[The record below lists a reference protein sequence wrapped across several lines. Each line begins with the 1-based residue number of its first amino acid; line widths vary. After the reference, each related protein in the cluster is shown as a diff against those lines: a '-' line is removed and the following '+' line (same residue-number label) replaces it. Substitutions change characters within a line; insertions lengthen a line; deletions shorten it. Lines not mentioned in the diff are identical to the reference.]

1 MIHDDRQQDGTKQD
15 QEPQQVAGPTPAE
28 KYDPQELEPRWQRA
42 WRESG
47 IFSAPPAR
55 RADGS
60 LDPRPKFFL
69 MEMFPYPSGRIH
81 MGHVRN
87 YSIGDVQARAHRM
100 RGFRVL
106 YPMGWDSFGLP
117 AENAAI
123 KAGVHPRLWTEKNI
137 AAMKG
142 PLERIGQ
149 SYDWGHELST
159 CDPDYFVH
167 EQRIFIEM
175 WKRGIAYRKG
185 ALVNWC
191 PTCATV
197 LANEQVEDGLCWRCQ
212 SVVVQRE
219 LTQWFIRIT
228 AYAQEIL
235 DDLQK
240 LAGKWPDKVLT
251 MQHNWIG
258 RSEGARI
265 KFALET
271 PVPAEGSSP
280 ETTDIEVFTT
290 RPDTLFG
297 ATFMSIAAEHPLALR
312 LARGSAHEA
321 AVTSFVTKVR
331 AEDKIRRGAE
341 DYVKEGVFT
350 GAYVVNPANGR
361 RMPVYI
367 ANFVLMDYGTGA
379 VMAVPAHDQRDF
391 EFGRKYQ
398 LPIEVVIQQPGQE
411 LRPDDMTAAYVEPG
425 TLVNSGQF
433 NGTPSE
439 EAKGRITAWLAE
451 RGHGDKT
458 VNYRL
463 RDWLVSRQ
471 RYWGCPIPMVECLE
485 GGHGYQPVPDAEL
498 PVLLPEDIE
507 FVPSGQSPL
516 ATHPTWS
523 RARCPIC
530 QGPARRETDTMDGFM
545 ESSWYFLR
553 YTAPQFK
560 AGILDAEGLSWLP
573 VDLYI
578 GGSEHATKHLIYA
591 RFFTK
596 MLSDWGLLPKD
607 LREPFS
613 RLLTQGMVLKDA
625 YRCKEH
631 DYLYPEEVE
640 DGHCKKCGKLAEH
653 LRQMKMSKTF
663 RNVVEPMTLID
674 RYGAD
679 TARLFC
685 LFAAP
690 PDSVLEW
697 SESGVEGSSRF
708 LGRLHR
714 LVQRSL
720 ALPRT
725 EAASEPAAEDTVLR
739 RKTHKTIRRVTSDI
753 FERLQF
759 NTAIAAIM
767 ELCNEVSD
775 YLARAE
781 ANKLGQ
787 SVALREALESAVLLL
802 APMAPH
808 ICEELWRLLG
818 HQDFVASHAWPV
830 CDDEIARDDQVTVVV
845 QVNGKRRGEV
855 LVAPDA
861 DEGTAKE
868 LALRDANVAQHV
880 QDKTIRKVI
889 FVKGRLLNLV
899 VG

>member
-1 MIHDDRQQDGTKQD
+1 
-15 QEPQQVAGPTPAE
+15 
-28 KYDPQELEPRWQRA
+28 
-42 WRESG
+42 
-47 IFSAPPAR
+47 
-55 RADGS
+55 
-60 LDPRPKFFL
+60 

-87 YSIGDVQARAHRM
+87 YSIGDVLARAHRM
-100 RGFRVL
+100 RGYRVL
-106 YPMGWDSFGLP
+106 YPMGWDAFGLP

-137 AAMKG
+137 GAMKA

-149 SYDWGHELST
+149 SYDWGHEICT
-159 CDPDYFVH
+159 CDPAYFVH

-175 WKRGIAYRKG
+175 WKRGMAYRKG

-212 SVVVQRE
+212 SQVVQRE
-219 LTQWFIRIT
+219 LVQWFIRIT
-228 AYAQEIL
+228 AYAGEIL
-235 DDLQK
+235 DDIQK
-240 LAGKWPDKVLT
+240 LVGKWPDKVLS
-251 MQHNWIG
+251 MQTNWIG

-265 KFALET
+265 RFQLEA
-271 PVPAEGSSP
+271 PLGEAENGPAI
-280 ETTDIEVFTT
+280 DHIDVFTT
-290 RPDTLFG
+290 CPDTLFG

-312 LARGSAHEA
+312 LSAGKSNADDVA
-321 AVTSFVTKVR
+321 AFVTKVR
-331 AEDKIRRGAE
+331 AEDKIQRGAE
-341 DYVKEGVFT
+341 NYVKEGIFT

-361 RMPVYI
+361 RMPIYI

-391 EFGRKYQ
+391 EFARKYG
-398 LPIEVVIQQPGQE
+398 LPVEVVVQPADRK
-411 LRPDDMTAAYVEPG
+411 LDPAAMTEAYPG
-425 TLVNSGQF
+425 EGSLVASDQF
-433 NGTPSE
+433 DGENNIV
-439 EAKGRITAWLAE
+439 AKGRITEWLQGRGQGE
-451 RGHGDKT
+451 RT
-458 VNYRL
+458 TNYRL

-498 PVLLPEDIE
+498 PVTLPEDVT
-507 FVPSGQSPL
+507 FDTRPGGQSPL
-516 ATHPTWS
+516 ATHPTW
-523 RARCPIC
+523 AKAKCPIC
-530 QGPARRETDTMDGFM
+530 DGPARRETDTMDGFM

-553 YTAPQFK
+553 YTAPNY
-560 AGILDAEGLSWLP
+560 AGGIIDEAGLSFMP
-573 VDLYI
+573 VDLYV

-596 MLSDWGLLPKD
+596 MLSDWGMLPKD

-625 YRCKEH
+625 YRCKTH
-631 DYLYPEEVE
+631 DYLYPEEIE
-640 DGHCKKCGKLAEH
+640 EGRCKQCGQPAEQ

-663 RNVVEPMTLID
+663 RNVVEPMALID

-690 PDSVLEW
+690 SDSVLEW
-697 SESGVEGSSRF
+697 NEAGVEGCSRF
-708 LGRLHR
+708 LSRLFR
-714 LVQRSL
+714 MVPRAL
-720 ALPRT
+720 ALPVSSAAG
-725 EAASEPAAEDTVLR
+725 EAETALK
-739 RKTHKTIRRVTSDI
+739 RKTHKTIRRITNDL

-767 ELCNEVSD
+767 ELSNEISD
-775 YLARAE
+775 YLAKEGAQ
-781 ANKLGQ
+781 LTP
-787 SVALREALESAVLLL
+787 ALREALETAVLLL

-808 ICEELWRLLG
+808 ACEEMWHALG
-818 HQDFVASHAWPV
+818 HSDFVVAHAWPV
-830 CDDEIARDDQVTVVV
+830 WDEASARDDQVTVVV
-845 QVNGKRRGEV
+845 QVNGKKRGDV
-855 LVAPDA
+855 LVPPDA
-861 DEGTAKE
+861 DEARVTE
-868 LALRDANVAQHV
+868 LALRDHNVQQHLTG
-880 QDKTIRKVI
+880 KSIKKSI
-889 FVKGRLLNLV
+889 FVKGKLLNLV

>member
-1 MIHDDRQQDGTKQD
+1 MSSSPSAEQNTLPQDPTNVRY
-15 QEPQQVAGPTPAE
+15 EPREV
-28 KYDPQELEPRWQRA
+28 EPRWQAA
-42 WRESG
+42 WQKAG
-47 IFSAPPAR
+47 LFSAGKDA
-55 RADGS
+55 S
-60 LDPRPKFFL
+60 RPKYFL

-87 YSIGDVQARAHRM
+87 YSIGDVLARGYRM

-106 YPMGWDSFGLP
+106 YPMGWDAFGLP

-137 AAMKG
+137 EAMKG
-142 PLERIGQ
+142 PLQRLGQ
-149 SYDWGHELST
+149 SYDWDHELCT
-159 CDPDYFVH
+159 CDPSYFVH

-175 WKRGIAYRKG
+175 WRRGMAYRKG

-191 PTCATV
+191 PACATV

-228 AYAQEIL
+228 QYAQEIL
-235 DDLQK
+235 DDIAKLQ
-240 LAGKWPDKVLT
+240 GKWPDKVLA
-251 MQHNWIG
+251 MQTNWIG

-265 KFALET
+265 KFALSQ
-271 PVPAEGSSP
+271 PLVADDSGP
-280 ETTDIEVFTT
+280 EASEIEVFTT

-297 ATFMSIAAEHPLALR
+297 ATYMSIAAEHPLALR
-312 LARGSAHEA
+312 LSRGTPHEA
-321 AVTSFVTKVR
+321 AVASFVQKVR

-350 GAYVVNPANGR
+350 GAHVVNPATGTTI
-361 RMPVYI
+361 PVYI

-391 EFGRKYQ
+391 EFGRKYG
-398 LPIEVVIQQPGQE
+398 LPLQVVIAP
-411 LRPDDMTAAYVEPG
+411 PDRSLDPATMDAAYVEPG
-425 TLVNSGQF
+425 SLVNSGSF

-439 EAKGRITAWLAE
+439 EAKARITAWLAE
-451 RGHGDKT
+451 RGQGDKT
-458 VNYRL
+458 VSYRL

-471 RYWGCPIPMVECLE
+471 RYWGCPIPMVECLQ
-485 GGHGYQPVPDAEL
+485 GGHGYQPVPESEL
-498 PVLLPEDIE
+498 PVVLPEDVE
-507 FVPSGQSPL
+507 FVPGGKSPL
-516 ATHPTWS
+516 STHPTWS
-523 RARCPIC
+523 QARCPIC

-553 YTAPQFK
+553 YTAPRYTD
-560 AGILDAEGLSWLP
+560 GIIDPAGLSWMP

-625 YRCKEH
+625 YRCATH
-631 DYLYPEEVE
+631 DYLYPEEVQ
-640 DGHCKKCGKLAEH
+640 DGNCKQCGQPAQQ
-653 LRQMKMSKTF
+653 LRQMKMSKSF
-663 RNVVEPMTLID
+663 RNVVEPMALIE

-679 TARLFC
+679 TVRLFC

-697 SESGVEGSSRF
+697 SEAGVEGCSRF
-708 LGRLHR
+708 LGRLNR
-714 LVQRSL
+714 LVLRAL
-720 ALPRT
+720 ALPLG
-725 EAASEPAAEDTVLR
+725 AADAAVTPEDLTLR
-739 RKTHKTIRRVTSDI
+739 RKTHKTIRRVTTDL
-753 FERLQF
+753 FDRLQY

-767 ELCNEVSD
+767 ELCNETSD
-775 YLARAE
+775 YITAAGGGATLTP
-781 ANKLGQ
+781 
-787 SVALREALESAVLLL
+787 ALREAIDSAVLLL
-802 APMAPH
+802 CPMAPH
-808 ICEELWRLLG
+808 LCEELWEKLG
-818 HQDFVASHAWPV
+818 HAPFCAAAPWPI
-830 CDDEIARDDQVTVVV
+830 CDEAIARDEHVTVVV
-845 QVNGKRRGEV
+845 QVNGKKRGEL

-861 DEGTAKE
+861 DEATA
-868 LALRDANVAQHV
+868 LAMAQADVNVAQYLSG
-880 QDKTIRKVI
+880 KTLRKTI

>member
-1 MIHDDRQQDGTKQD
+1 
-15 QEPQQVAGPTPAE
+15 
-28 KYDPQELEPRWQRA
+28 
-42 WRESG
+42 
-47 IFSAPPAR
+47 
-55 RADGS
+55 
-60 LDPRPKFFL
+60 

-87 YSIGDVQARAHRM
+87 YSIGDVLARAHRM
-100 RGFRVL
+100 RGYRVL

-142 PLERIGQ
+142 PLMRIGQ
-149 SYDWGHELST
+149 SYDWAHELST
-159 CDPDYFVH
+159 CDPEYFVH

-175 WKRGIAYRKG
+175 WKRGMAYRKG

-219 LTQWFIRIT
+219 LVQWFIRIT
-228 AYAQEIL
+228 AYAEELLAGIKQ
-235 DDLQK
+235 
-240 LAGKWPDKVLT
+240 LAGKWPDKVLA

-265 KFALET
+265 KFTLET
-271 PVPAEGSSP
+271 PLPADESGPAADS
-280 ETTDIEVFTT
+280 IEVFTT

-297 ATFMSIAAEHPLALR
+297 ATYMSIAAEHPLALR
-312 LARGSAHEA
+312 LPAGRKEESAVA
-321 AVTSFVTKVR
+321 AFVAKVR
-331 AEDKIRRGAE
+331 AEDKIKRGAD

-350 GAYVVNPANGR
+350 GAYVKNPATGR

-379 VMAVPAHDQRDF
+379 VMAVPAHDARDF
-391 EFGRKYQ
+391 EFGRKYD
-398 LPIEVVIQQPGQE
+398 LPRVVVIEPPGAKLDPQS
-411 LRPDDMTAAYVEPG
+411 MTAAYVEPG
-425 TLVNSGQF
+425 ILVHSGPF
-433 NGTPSE
+433 DGLPSE
-439 EAKGRITAWLAE
+439 EAKARITAWLSE
-451 RGHGDKT
+451 RGDGEQT

-485 GGHGYQPVPDAEL
+485 GGHGYQPVPNEEL

-507 FVPSGQSPL
+507 FVPGGRSPL

-523 RARCPIC
+523 QTRCPIC
-530 QGPARRETDTMDGFM
+530 RGPARRETDTMDGFM
-545 ESSWYFLR
+545 DSSWYFLR
-553 YTAPQFK
+553 YTSPHYK
-560 AGILDAEGLSWLP
+560 RGILDEAGLSWLP

-607 LREPFS
+607 LREPFT

-625 YRCKEH
+625 YRCAEH

-640 DGHCKKCGKLAEH
+640 GGVCKKCGKPAEH
-653 LRQMKMSKTF
+653 LRQMKMSKSF
-663 RNVVEPMTLID
+663 RNVVEPMSLIE

-697 SESGVEGSSRF
+697 NEAGVEGSSRF
-708 LGRLHR
+708 LNRLYR
-714 LVQRSL
+714 LVYRGLSL
-720 ALPRT
+720 PIAQDPT
-725 EAASEPAAEDTVLR
+725 DEVTSALR

-759 NTAIAAIM
+759 NTAIAGIM
-767 ELCNEVSD
+767 ELCNEISD
-775 YLARAE
+775 YTSREGAGLTP
-781 ANKLGQ
+781 
-787 SVALREALESAVLLL
+787 ALREALESAVLLL

-808 ICEELWRLLG
+808 ICEELWRVLG
-818 HQDFVASHAWPV
+818 HRNFIGTERWPDF
-830 CDDEIARDDQVTVVV
+830 DEAIARDNQVTVVV
-845 QVNGKRRGEV
+845 QVNGKKRGEV

-861 DEGTAKE
+861 NEELVKD
-868 LALRDANVAQHV
+868 LALLDHNVASHIEG
-880 QDKTIRKVI
+880 KTVKKVV
-889 FVKGRLLNLV
+889 FVRGRLLNLV

>member
-1 MIHDDRQQDGTKQD
+1 MSSSLSAD
-15 QEPQQVAGPTPAE
+15 QTVSAGSQTSDKPGD
-28 KYDPQELEPRWQRA
+28 KYDPREVEPRWQRA
-42 WRESG
+42 WQDAG
-47 IFSAPPAR
+47 LFSSSAQ
-55 RADGS
+55 GS
-60 LDPRPKFFL
+60 DRPKFFL

-87 YSIGDVQARAHRM
+87 YSIGDVLARGYRM
-100 RGFRVL
+100 RGYRVL
-106 YPMGWDSFGLP
+106 YPMGWDAFGLP

-123 KAGVHPRLWTEKNI
+123 KAGVHPRIWTEKNI
-137 AAMKG
+137 DAMKG
-142 PLERIGQ
+142 PLVRLGQ
-149 SYDWGHELST
+149 SYDWSHELCT
-159 CDPDYFVH
+159 CDPSYFVH

-175 WKRGIAYRKG
+175 WKRGMAYRKG

-191 PTCATV
+191 PQCATV

-212 SVVVQRE
+212 SGVVQRE
-219 LTQWFIRIT
+219 LVQWFIRIT

-235 DDLQK
+235 DDIAK
-240 LAGKWPDKVLT
+240 LNGKWPDKVLS
-251 MQHNWIG
+251 MQTNWIG

-265 KFALET
+265 KFALVQPLSADESGAAT
-271 PVPAEGSSP
+271 SE
-280 ETTDIEVFTT
+280 IEVFTT

-312 LARGSAHEA
+312 LARGTGREA
-321 AVTSFVTKVR
+321 EVTAFVNKVR

-350 GAYVVNPANGR
+350 GAYVVNPATGKQI
-361 RMPVYI
+361 PVYI

-391 EFGRKYQ
+391 EFARKYS
-398 LPIEVVIQQPGQE
+398 LPLAVVILP
-411 LRPDDMTAAYVEPG
+411 PDRTLEVAAMDAAYVDAG
-425 TLVNSGQF
+425 TLVASGPF
-433 NGTPSE
+433 DGTPSE
-439 EAKGRITAWLAE
+439 EAKGRITAWLRE
-451 RGHGDKT
+451 RGQGEQT
-458 VNYRL
+458 VSYRL

-471 RYWGCPIPMVECLE
+471 RYWGCPIPMVECQ
-485 GGHGYQPVPDAEL
+485 GGCGYQPVPDSEL
-498 PVLLPEDIE
+498 PVCLPEDVE
-507 FVPSGQSPL
+507 FVPGGKSPL
-516 ATHPTWS
+516 STHPTW
-523 RARCPIC
+523 AQTTCPVC
-530 QGPARRETDTMDGFM
+530 KGPARRETDTMDGFM

-553 YTAPQFK
+553 YTAPNYK
-560 AGILDAEGLSWLP
+560 DGILDEKGLSWMP
-573 VDLYI
+573 VDLYV

-625 YRCKEH
+625 YRCATH
-631 DYLYPEEVE
+631 DYLYPEEVQ
-640 DGHCKKCGKLAEH
+640 DGTCKQCGQPAQQ
-653 LRQMKMSKTF
+653 LRQMKMSKSF

-679 TARLFC
+679 TVRLFC

-697 SESGVEGSSRF
+697 SEAGVEGCSRF

-714 LVQRSL
+714 LVLRALSL
-720 ALPRT
+720 PLAPDGSAT
-725 EAASEPAAEDTVLR
+725 GPEDLALR
-739 RKTHKTIRRVTSDI
+739 RKTHKTIRRVTTDL
-753 FERLQF
+753 FERLQY

-767 ELCNEVSD
+767 ELCNETGD
-775 YLARAE
+775 RLTTM
-781 ANKLGQ
+781 GQ
-787 SVALREALESAVLLL
+787 GAVLNFAVREAIESAVLLL
-802 APMAPH
+802 CPMAPH
-808 ICEELWRLLG
+808 LCEELWRLLG
-818 HQDFVASHAWPV
+818 NQGFAVAATWPI
-830 CDDEIARDDQVTVVV
+830 CDEAIARDDQVTVVV
-845 QVNGKRRGEV
+845 QVNGKKRGEV

-861 DEGTAKE
+861 DEATVTA
-868 LALRDANVAQHV
+868 LAMADANVNQHTAGKAV
-880 QDKTIRKVI
+880 KKAV